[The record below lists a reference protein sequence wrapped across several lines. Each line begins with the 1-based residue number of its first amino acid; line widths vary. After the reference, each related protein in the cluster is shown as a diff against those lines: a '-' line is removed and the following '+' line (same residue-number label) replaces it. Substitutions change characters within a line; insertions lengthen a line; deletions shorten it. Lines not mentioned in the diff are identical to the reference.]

1 MVEQEPSRRASV
13 DVRQTGFF
21 DRASLEKALG
31 WIDARA
37 LRLGPE
43 AIRSDTAVSR
53 VLSAP
58 IAAAADLPP
67 LDRAAEDGFA
77 VRSSETI
84 GAGSYSPLSFELQ
97 PAGAP
102 VRLGAVT
109 PVAAGNPLPGGADAV
124 LPFGMARL
132 DGATVEVIG
141 AVAQGAGVER
151 KAQHLRAG
159 TSLFGAGR
167 VLRPQDAGLLASL
180 GEESV
185 LAVRRPKIRLVLAGP
200 KGRAAADLSGDAH
213 RPMLLALIG
222 RDGGVVEGVVP
233 AASGRASIRSAIER
247 PGADAIL
254 VTGRTGTGPDDDA
267 PLALADVG
275 ELAIHGVALR
285 PGAAA
290 GLGAVGAA
298 PVILL
303 PGDPFGCLCAYELFA
318 GRLIRRL
325 GGRNPDLPHPVRETE
340 IARKIVSAIG
350 FVEMCLVRLVNGKAE
365 PVGWAEGGGLASAA
379 LADGFVLV
387 PAALEGYAPGARV
400 EVRLFEPT
408 LAP

>member
-1 MVEQEPSRRASV
+1 
-13 DVRQTGFF
+13 
-21 DRASLEKALG
+21 
-31 WIDARA
+31 
-37 LRLGPE
+37 
-43 AIRSDTAVSR
+43 
-53 VLSAP
+53 
-58 IAAAADLPP
+58 
-67 LDRAAEDGFA
+67 
-77 VRSSETI
+77 
-84 GAGSYSPLSFELQ
+84 
-97 PAGAP
+97 
-102 VRLGAVT
+102 
-109 PVAAGNPLPGGADAV
+109 
-124 LPFGMARL
+124 
-132 DGATVEVIG
+132 
-141 AVAQGAGVER
+141 
-151 KAQHLRAG
+151 
-159 TSLFGAGR
+159 
-167 VLRPQDAGLLASL
+167 
-180 GEESV
+180 
-185 LAVRRPKIRLVLAGP
+185 
-200 KGRAAADLSGDAH
+200 
-213 RPMLLALIG
+213 MLLALIG

-233 AASGRASIRSAIER
+233 AASDRASIRIAIER

-275 ELAIHGVALR
+275 DLAIHGVALR